1 MRIIFECSVLE
12 VKDVLSYP
20 HRFPELQS
28 LVSSIMLRLQSF
40 ESWSL
45 CFILQEQK
53 IIATEIAMSVIHGH
67 RYHSYIAQ
75 HWPAWLQ
82 NHIDIEAANS

>member
-1 MRIIFECSVLE
+1 
-12 VKDVLSYP
+12 
-20 HRFPELQS
+20 
-28 LVSSIMLRLQSF
+28 MLRLQSF